1 MDSFELSERF
11 SIVPSDQIDRF
22 RRIRQKKIIFGI
34 ALTIA
39 ILFIILLVISIFV
52 SIFERKSQVISLP
65 TSSSSST
72 STSSSVIPRTTPV
85 TTVYTTQKPVCVP
98 RQFGISA
105 VDILYTFDCL
115 NAIDDISQTY
125 NGTGAVLLQTDFDNK
140 TVQTML
146 PNYVTPD
153 YSGEGAALQL
163 NSSIPYQYISLEKSP
178 KFVNQTFT
186 ISTWIKPNLQPSSIA
201 LLLAQVYED
210 ANNLWIGIVDR
221 GPRLLIYQSYIQ
233 TAFKLN
239 NFQWQY
245 VTYTFS
251 QVDMSLAIRIDGL
264 LQASGVCKN
273 PIYGNFEIEQTT
285 IGSGGDIYRYNGLID
300 QLSIAY
306 RVKSRSDILDEAT
319 LVVYYNFENNRETNS
334 SLFSDTGPNNI
345 RAIGEH
351 VTRTLGN
358 RDTQQIY
365 LSLNDFSLSY
375 FQSSGFVL
383 LASHNYT
390 YSYAL
395 WLYITNN
402 TSLNMPLIHIVAS
415 NETSSTASN
424 QSICLA
430 MLVISKTDPSND
442 TMQLLL
448 YVYGSEGQSM
458 VQSNISISQS
468 FWYHIAVV
476 SETNTS
482 NLYVNG
488 TLAGS
493 STTINTFEI
502 NNEQRLTL
510 TIGNPVPESINDN
523 SYSLMCHNGETQAI
537 SNQSMVSIDDLRF
550 YARQLKVREI
560 QAIINNEI
568 DPSSYFFNDEDGFI

>member
-1 MDSFELSERF
+1 
-11 SIVPSDQIDRF
+11 
-22 RRIRQKKIIFGI
+22 
-34 ALTIA
+34 
-39 ILFIILLVISIFV
+39 
-52 SIFERKSQVISLP
+52 
-65 TSSSSST
+65 
-72 STSSSVIPRTTPV
+72 
-85 TTVYTTQKPVCVP
+85 
-98 RQFGISA
+98 
-105 VDILYTFDCL
+105 
-115 NAIDDISQTY
+115 
-125 NGTGAVLLQTDFDNK
+125 
-140 TVQTML
+140 
-146 PNYVTPD
+146 
-153 YSGEGAALQL
+153 
-163 NSSIPYQYISLEKSP
+163 
-178 KFVNQTFT
+178 
-186 ISTWIKPNLQPSSIA
+186 
-201 LLLAQVYED
+201 
-210 ANNLWIGIVDR
+210 
-221 GPRLLIYQSYIQ
+221 
-233 TAFKLN
+233 
-239 NFQWQY
+239 
-245 VTYTFS
+245 
-251 QVDMSLAIRIDGL
+251 MSLAIRIDGL

-285 IGSGGDIYRYNGLID
+285 IGSAGDIYRYNGLID

-319 LVVYYNFENNRETNS
+319 LVVYYNFEDNRETNI
-334 SLFSDTGPNNI
+334 SLISDAGPNNI

-358 RDTQQIY
+358 RDTEQIY

-402 TSLNMPLIHIVAS
+402 TSLNMPLIHVVAS
-415 NETSSTASN
+415 NETSSTTNN

-430 MLVISKTDPSND
+430 VLVISKTDPSNN
-442 TMQLLL
+442 TMQLSL

-458 VQSNISISQS
+458 VQSNVSISQS

-482 NLYVNG
+482 SLYVNG

-502 NNEQRLTL
+502 DNEQRLTL

-523 SYSLMCHNGETQAI
+523 SYSLMCHNSETQAI
-537 SNQSMVSIDDLRF
+537 SNQSMISIDDLRF

-568 DPSSYFFNDEDGFI
+568 DPSSYFFDDEDGFI